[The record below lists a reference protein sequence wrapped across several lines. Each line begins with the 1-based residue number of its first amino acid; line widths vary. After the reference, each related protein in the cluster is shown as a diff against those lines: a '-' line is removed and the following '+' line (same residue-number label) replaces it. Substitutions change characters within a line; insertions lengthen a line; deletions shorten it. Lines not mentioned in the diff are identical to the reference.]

1 MLALYYAIA
10 GLIVLMIGMACSF
23 AWFIRVDASDR
34 CKHYRLTI
42 TTSLDG
48 TLCTYRSKMTERG
61 KEAIVVVPYA
71 DTLIASISIQLSD
84 GSATVTD
91 MRKDREA
98 LLDRHWKG

>member
-1 MLALYYAIA
+1 MTTLYYAIA

-23 AWFIRVDASDR
+23 AWFIRADASDR
-34 CKHYRLTI
+34 LKHYRITI

-48 TLCTYRSKMTERG
+48 ALCTYRSKMTERG

-71 DTLIASISIQLSD
+71 DTLIASVSIQLCD

-91 MRKDREA
+91 MRKEQQDV
-98 LLDRHWKG
+98 